1 MSFRNDV
8 AEKEVKGRT
17 TRASSQRAAS
27 ASRTEPNTISPK
39 AYKGRP
45 TATKPLSTPKP
56 QPPPKA
62 NYHSSSVKAHVSDKP
77 LPPQVTPV
85 KSTKAPSKDTPT
97 QAPVKPLQHT
107 PEQAKCNL
115 CSHSSSD
122 IISGVKDA
130 VAEVQEELLVA
141 KIKLSKLNLHIQH
154 LLVDP
159 DNNLKE
165 LGEQANRILSLCS
178 TVGNLPN
185 LILDKFD
192 HLLAASNARLLQGVE
207 LLLQNPTEPAPD
219 QPNKAI
225 DILSGQIE
233 ELTRLTKN
241 TCEQNKE
248 NHTNSLKLL
257 SQRLDVLCN
266 ENKELSR
273 AAQQKLHAVADQ
285 LLKHDAKID
294 ELLSKPSS
302 QQQLPQAPV
311 NVHQTPNSQPPPPTQ
326 PYIKL
331 TPGFLKAILMTELK
345 VWLAKQS
352 FTRIGNR
359 EVLYVGDYD
368 YWYGKVRHNALKP
381 PKVIQDILDLLR
393 DSTGSTANSCLITR
407 YLNGR
412 STCPEHED
420 DEAVINPA
428 SDIDTLSVGPT
439 RKMILRRKTRDGNII
454 AEEVE
459 LPENSLLTF
468 SRKSQDYY
476 THEIPADD
484 AIDQVRYSLTFREI
498 KPFYLNSTLLIG
510 DSNCK
515 GMEFGSGKKLCF
527 GKWMPGEYLYTP
539 RISMIPGPE
548 KLLPYRNIILNV
560 GLNDLTVSAPL
571 PPRVLVNQLEMKCH
585 AIHQTLPK
593 TRILLMAVIP
603 TTSARANSWVK
614 EFNYHLNLLS
624 MKDKNLV
631 FVDTHEVL
639 CEPSDPSGLLAAQ
652 FASRNNID
660 IKHLNRSGVYKLR
673 DLFKDSILNLRSLLV
688 SNVKCEI
695 PWFYPAHR
703 PSSPKEQFDRSAVPG
718 MKGRSLSL
726 SSHGSDVS
734 VCESENRS
742 EKVDFGSDSVDVG
755 VGFDSVNVGADS
767 VNAGLVDTPTKLI
780 TSDSPPQSQPPLP

>member
-1 MSFRNDV
+1 MVRNMSFRNDV

-17 TRASSQRAAS
+17 TRASSQRS
-27 ASRTEPNTISPK
+27 ANNSKTEPNTISPK

-45 TATKPLSTPKP
+45 TAIKPLSTPKP
-56 QPPPKA
+56 QPPLKA
-62 NYHSSSVKAHVSDKP
+62 NQHSSSV
-77 LPPQVTPV
+77 PQVTPV
-85 KSTKAPSKDTPT
+85 KSTTVPSKDTPT
-97 QAPVKPLQHT
+97 QAPVKPPQHT

-115 CSHSSSD
+115 CSHSSTD

-614 EFNYHLNLLS
+614 EFNYHLNLFS

-734 VCESENRS
+734 VCQSENRS

>member
-1 MSFRNDV
+1 MYS
-8 AEKEVKGRT
+8 
-17 TRASSQRAAS
+17 
-27 ASRTEPNTISPK
+27 
-39 AYKGRP
+39 
-45 TATKPLSTPKP
+45 
-56 QPPPKA
+56 
-62 NYHSSSVKAHVSDKP
+62 
-77 LPPQVTPV
+77 
-85 KSTKAPSKDTPT
+85 
-97 QAPVKPLQHT
+97 
-107 PEQAKCNL
+107 
-115 CSHSSSD
+115 
-122 IISGVKDA
+122 
-130 VAEVQEELLVA
+130 
-141 KIKLSKLNLHIQH
+141 
-154 LLVDP
+154 
-159 DNNLKE
+159 
-165 LGEQANRILSLCS
+165 
-178 TVGNLPN
+178 
-185 LILDKFD
+185 
-192 HLLAASNARLLQGVE
+192 
-207 LLLQNPTEPAPD
+207 
-219 QPNKAI
+219 
-225 DILSGQIE
+225 
-233 ELTRLTKN
+233 
-241 TCEQNKE
+241 
-248 NHTNSLKLL
+248 
-257 SQRLDVLCN
+257 
-266 ENKELSR
+266 
-273 AAQQKLHAVADQ
+273 
-285 LLKHDAKID
+285 
-294 ELLSKPSS
+294 
-302 QQQLPQAPV
+302 
-311 NVHQTPNSQPPPPTQ
+311 
-326 PYIKL
+326 
-331 TPGFLKAILMTELK
+331 
-345 VWLAKQS
+345 
-352 FTRIGNR
+352 
-359 EVLYVGDYD
+359 
-368 YWYGKVRHNALKP
+368 
-381 PKVIQDILDLLR
+381 
-393 DSTGSTANSCLITR
+393 
-407 YLNGR
+407 
-412 STCPEHED
+412 
-420 DEAVINPA
+420 
-428 SDIDTLSVGPT
+428 DTLSVGPT

-454 AEEVE
+454 AEEIE
-459 LPENSLLTF
+459 LPENSLLAF

-560 GLNDLTVSAPL
+560 GLNDLTVGAPL

-652 FASRNNID
+652 FASRNNRD

-755 VGFDSVNVGADS
+755 VGVDNVGADS